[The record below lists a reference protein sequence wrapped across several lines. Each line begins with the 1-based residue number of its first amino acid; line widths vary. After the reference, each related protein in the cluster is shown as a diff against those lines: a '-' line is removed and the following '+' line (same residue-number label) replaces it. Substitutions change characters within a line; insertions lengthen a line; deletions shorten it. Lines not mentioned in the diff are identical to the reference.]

1 MPLTAATIAL
11 DDAPEVAD
19 VGSPGLRNDELAGTP
34 TPPRAGQT
42 QASQSEAD
50 WLDRICPYLLSEDG
64 TYRSTEPDP
73 DHRCMAQDPPGT
85 LPIAF
90 QERYC
95 LTERH
100 VRCEMYK
107 YAQSAREEALGGQEG
122 SPAAQVSSARFRPSV
137 RSVPVALGPSRGAA
151 SADGRGRRPTG
162 VVVAAIGGI
171 VLILLVLLALALS
184 GTVAVRGRTPAS
196 LRTPRR
202 PSRPRLHDRRTRR
215 PGRHA

>member
-1 MPLTAATIAL
+1 
-11 DDAPEVAD
+11 
-19 VGSPGLRNDELAGTP
+19 
-34 TPPRAGQT
+34 
-42 QASQSEAD
+42 
-50 WLDRICPYLLSEDG
+50 
-64 TYRSTEPDP
+64 
-73 DHRCMAQDPPGT
+73 MAQDPPGT

-107 YAQSAREEALGGQEG
+107 YAQSAREQALGGQEG

-162 VVVAAIGGI
+162 IVAAAIG
-171 VLILLVLLALALS
+171 
-184 GTVAVRGRTPAS
+184 R
-196 LRTPRR
+196 
-202 PSRPRLHDRRTRR
+202 
-215 PGRHA
+215 